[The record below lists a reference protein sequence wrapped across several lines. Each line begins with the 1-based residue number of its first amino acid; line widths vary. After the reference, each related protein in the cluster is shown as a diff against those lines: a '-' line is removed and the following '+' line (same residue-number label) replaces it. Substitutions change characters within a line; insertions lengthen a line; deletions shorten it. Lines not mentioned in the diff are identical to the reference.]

1 MLLVARERG
10 VEEGGQTG
18 ASHGMREG
26 GGGGR
31 EEFREGG
38 VVGDISHCCKF
49 INYYSSSL
57 VVIDTVLM
65 SPMSQSHLLLQRITC
80 ITLV

>member
-26 GGGGR
+26 GGGGGR
-31 EEFREGG
+31 NLEREGLLETF
-38 VVGDISHCCKF
+38 HTAA
-49 INYYSSSL
+49 SS
-57 VVIDTVLM
+57 
-65 SPMSQSHLLLQRITC
+65 
-80 ITLV
+80 